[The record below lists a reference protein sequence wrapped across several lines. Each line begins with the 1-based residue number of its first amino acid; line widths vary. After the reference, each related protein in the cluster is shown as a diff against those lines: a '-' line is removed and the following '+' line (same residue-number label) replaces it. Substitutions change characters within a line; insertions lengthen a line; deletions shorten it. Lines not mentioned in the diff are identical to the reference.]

1 MGDFSFMKKMSEE
14 DAYLFK
20 RCIRKLLDAT
30 FIVADKEERLYDF
43 ISSESNQYDVNTY
56 LAAIGY
62 KVVVEERMQV
72 AMLQQNDD
80 DIETVGL
87 KRINLLR
94 FEPRQ
99 VRLLLVLWLLFL
111 ERMGY
116 ADPVYVTVGDI
127 IDKCKIYKITMAPAD
142 FKKNYRLFKR
152 FSLIDYSED
161 IATEDGKVKLY
172 PSLQFCMDIG
182 QLKQVMAEY
191 AADDDLEEEMGGM
204 AELEAA
210 DMEIQ
215 EAGMEADMESEDED
229 E

>member
-1 MGDFSFMKKMSEE
+1 MGDFSFMKKMSDE

-43 ISSESNQYDVNTY
+43 ISSESNQYDINTY

-62 KVVVEERMQV
+62 KVVVEERMRV

-94 FEPRQ
+94 FEPKQ

-116 ADPVYVTVGDI
+116 ADPVYATIGDI
-127 IDKCKIYKITMAPAD
+127 IDKCKIYKITMTPAD

-152 FSLIDYSED
+152 FSLIDYSDD
-161 IATEDGKVKLY
+161 IGTEDGKVRLY

-182 QLKQVMAEY
+182 QLKRVMAEY
-191 AADDDLEEEMGGM
+191 SEEETTEAGEKEELEEEP
-204 AELEAA
+204 
-210 DMEIQ
+210 
-215 EAGMEADMESEDED
+215 ESEDMD

>member
-1 MGDFSFMKKMSEE
+1 MNDFSFMKRMSEE

-20 RCIRKLLDAT
+20 RCIRKMLDST
-30 FIVADKEERLYDF
+30 FIVAEKDEKLYDF

-62 KVVVEERMQV
+62 KVVVEERMKV
-72 AMLQQNDD
+72 AMLQQADD

-87 KRINLLR
+87 KKINLYR
-94 FEPRQ
+94 FDPKQ
-99 VRLLLVLWLLFL
+99 VRLLMVLWLLYL

-116 ADPVYVTVGDI
+116 ENPVYITIGDI
-127 IDKCKIYKITMAPAD
+127 IDKCKIYQISMKPGE
-142 FKKNYRLFKR
+142 FKDSYRIFKR
-152 FSLIDYSED
+152 FNLIDFSD
-161 IATEDGKVKLY
+161 DLSTENGKVQLY

-191 AADDDLEEEMGGM
+191 TADGESTDSEQD
-204 AELEAA
+204 ELL
-210 DMEIQ
+210 
-215 EAGMEADMESEDED
+215 ESEDAD

>member
-43 ISSESNQYDVNTY
+43 ISSESNQYDINTY

-152 FSLIDYSED
+152 FSLIDYSDD

-191 AADDDLEEEMGGM
+191 AADDDIEEEMDST

-210 DMEIQ
+210 DVEDQ
-215 EAGMEADMESEDED
+215 EADMESEDVD

>member
-1 MGDFSFMKKMSEE
+1 MGDFSFMDKMTEE

-20 RCIRKLLDAT
+20 RCIRQLLDAT

-43 ISSESNQYDVNTY
+43 IASESNQYDINTY

-62 KVVVEERMQV
+62 QVVVEERMKV

-94 FEPRQ
+94 FDARQ

-142 FKKNYRLFKR
+142 FKKNYRLFKK
-152 FSLIDYSED
+152 FSLIDYSDD
-161 IATEDGKVKLY
+161 IATEDGKIKLY
-172 PSLQFCMDIG
+172 PSLQFCMDVG
-182 QLKQVMAEY
+182 KLKKVMAEY
-191 AADDDLEEEMGGM
+191 AADDDSGEGLGNMEEN
-204 AELEAA
+204 
-210 DMEIQ
+210 
-215 EAGMEADMESEDED
+215 EAGPEDFTESGDADE
-229 E
+229 